1 MKGAALS
8 AHLYWSSV
16 ALSGFSSGDL
26 SSFSTLICKPGSGR
40 FKGQTLLSSVRQ
52 KNKTTVSTSQSSKLH
67 ILDTMCLARYVDC
80 VPQNKEDKKK
90 DDKRLN
96 VFVLVTVYLKNLMF
110 ITIKICFVED
120 FCERFLFFS
129 TRNMSLLLY

>member
-1 MKGAALS
+1 MGAALS

-16 ALSGFSSGDL
+16 ALSGFLSGDL
-26 SSFSTLICKPGSGR
+26 SSFSTLICKPGSDR
-40 FKGQTLLSSVRQ
+40 FKGQTLLSSVRR
-52 KNKTTVSTSQSSKLH
+52 KNTTVSTSQSSKLH

-80 VPQNKEDKKK
+80 VPQNKEKTKKK

-110 ITIKICFVED
+110 MTIKICFVED
-120 FCERFLFFS
+120 FCERRTFCSSFS
-129 TRNMSLLLY
+129 CKM